1 MPNEMYNGRKK
12 NIYLTNNHTIIDC
25 NIQKEKASNFHI
37 PTNDGGDD
45 DTIEMTTQ
53 SVGFNH
59 LRGAPTGLIEP
70 EKKHKTRVVIEV
82 INCVRREIR

>member
-1 MPNEMYNGRKK
+1 MKYIMDERKMY
-12 NIYLTNNHTIIDC
+12 IYNHTIIDY
-25 NIQKEKASNFHI
+25 NTQKEEASNFHI
-37 PTNDGGDD
+37 STNGGGGGGDS
-45 DTIEMTTQ
+45 IEMTTR

-82 INCVRREIR
+82 INCGRREIR